1 MAIAMIELVFSIGS
15 EIEECFAEADR
26 IANKLDVICKF
37 EFNRVKCFARP
48 LGSIKKGLEE
58 YLLCTDNK
66 KLNKLAVT

>member
-15 EIEECFAEADR
+15 EIEECFSEADR